1 MQKNQ
6 AITIFYVIA
15 SDCRQSPAFAG
26 FCYCWN
32 RFSDIIY
39 IRRAVFFMMTKNAD
53 KKREQMMMFSMDDMV
68 PQNHM
73 LRLIDKAINWNFIYD
88 LVEEK
93 YCPDNGRPSM
103 DPVML
108 IKIPFIQYLYGIK
121 SMRQTMKEI
130 EVNVAYRWFLG
141 LDMLDPVPH
150 FSTFGKN
157 YTRRFKDTDLFEQI
171 FSKILEDC
179 MKYKLVN
186 TEQIF
191 VDATHVK
198 ACANSKKMRKR
209 VAHEQALWYEEELNK
224 EIEKDRLAH
233 GKKPLKKK
241 DDNQPPASGGTG
253 NDKDSIS
260 EELPED
266 VKTQKC
272 SISDPES
279 GWFRKGEHKHVFAY
293 AVETACDKHGWILGY
308 TVHPGNE
315 HDSRTFKALY
325 DKISKLNPQMVVA
338 DAGYKTPAI
347 AHQLLEDGI
356 QPLFP
361 YTRPKTKE
369 GFFGKHE
376 FAYDEYH
383 DCYICPGAHI
393 LTYSTTN
400 RSGYKEYKSCGEHCA
415 ECQYLSKCTESKDHV
430 KMITRHV
437 WEEYMEVAED
447 IRHTIGNRQIYQ
459 LRKETIERIF
469 GTAKE
474 QHGFRYTQYVGKAR
488 MEMKAGL
495 TFACMNLKKLAKI
508 LEKRGW
514 NTVRFLLILKKIKR
528 KEVLKEK
535 WCWA

>member
-1 MQKNQ
+1 
-6 AITIFYVIA
+6 
-15 SDCRQSPAFAG
+15 
-26 FCYCWN
+26 
-32 RFSDIIY
+32 
-39 IRRAVFFMMTKNAD
+39 
-53 KKREQMMMFSMDDMV
+53 MMMFSMDDMV

-73 LRLIDKAINWNFIYD
+73 LRLIDRAINWNFIYD

-93 YCPDNGRPSM
+93 YCPNNGRPSM

-266 VKTQKC
+266 VKTQNAA
-272 SISDPES
+272 SAI
-279 GWFRKGEHKHVFAY
+279 RKVDGFERVN
-293 AVETACDKHGWILGY
+293 I
-308 TVHPGNE
+308 N
-315 HDSRTFKALY
+315 TFLHM
-325 DKISKLNPQMVVA
+325 L
-338 DAGYKTPAI
+338 
-347 AHQLLEDGI
+347 
-356 QPLFP
+356 
-361 YTRPKTKE
+361 
-369 GFFGKHE
+369 
-376 FAYDEYH
+376 
-383 DCYICPGAHI
+383 
-393 LTYSTTN
+393 
-400 RSGYKEYKSCGEHCA
+400 
-415 ECQYLSKCTESKDHV
+415 
-430 KMITRHV
+430 
-437 WEEYMEVAED
+437 
-447 IRHTIGNRQIYQ
+447 
-459 LRKETIERIF
+459 
-469 GTAKE
+469 
-474 QHGFRYTQYVGKAR
+474 
-488 MEMKAGL
+488 
-495 TFACMNLKKLAKI
+495 
-508 LEKRGW
+508 
-514 NTVRFLLILKKIKR
+514 
-528 KEVLKEK
+528 
-535 WCWA
+535 